1 MNHASII
8 PLIGGITL
16 AQHEVTG
23 IPPEYLMTYTGF
35 QANESHLLHY
45 YKQKHGIE
53 LPYYFVDRGE
63 FPAKKVDVINTVCP
77 CAGLSTLST
86 KFGEDNKNNQ
96 WMLKTTKFVLEEM
109 KPRVF
114 WGENAPGFA
123 GKIGAPIREAMYK
136 MARENGYTMTVY
148 RTRSLLH
155 ATPQVRERSFYFFW
169 KGDEVPVFQYYDRPY
184 KTIQDTIT
192 SVKSNFMNEPINA
205 KKPSEDPYY
214 QYILEEIEG
223 GIDHSEMMKRFIS
236 PETKSTDVYTY
247 IEDRGVD
254 YKTVGKWMKRK
265 KYEREVVK
273 CEYKHDKLAR
283 GMNVMRRGTIL
294 PSTRIEAFV
303 GHLPTCIAHPTFD
316 RYITYREAMTIM
328 GLPQDYELLEPKK
341 SYNHI
346 CQNVPFETAKD
357 MATEVMAVLDGK
369 REMIRA
375 NKLFQYNAQRTYD
388 IIDGH
393 NKSVLEFV

>member
-1 MNHASII
+1 MKHATII

-16 AQHEVTG
+16 AQHEITG
-23 IPPEYLMTYTGF
+23 TPPDYLMTYTGF
-35 QANESHLLHY
+35 QDNESHLLHY

-53 LPYYFVDRGE
+53 LPYHFIDRGE
-63 FPAKKVDVINTVCP
+63 RPSHKVDIVNTVCP

-86 KFGEDNKNNQ
+86 KFGESNQNNQ

-109 KPRVF
+109 KPLVF

-123 GKIGAPIREAMYK
+123 GKIGEPIREAMYK

-169 KGDEVPVFQYYDRPY
+169 KGDTVPLFNYYDRPY
-184 KTIQDTIT
+184 KTIQDTII
-192 SVKSNFMNEPINA
+192 SCKSNTMNEPINA
-205 KKPSEDPYY
+205 KTPSEDPYY
-214 QYILEEIEG
+214 RYILEEIEG
-223 GIDHSEMMKRFIS
+223 GIDHKEMMKRFIK
-236 PETKSTDVYTY
+236 PENKSTDVYTY
-247 IEDRGVD
+247 IEDRD
-254 YKTVGKWMKRK
+254 ITYKQVGAWMAKQG
-265 KYEREVVK
+265 YDREVVK
-273 CEYKHDKLAR
+273 CEYKHDKLAK

-303 GHLPTCIAHPTFD
+303 GHLPTCITHPLFD

-328 GLPQDYELLEPKK
+328 GLPQDYELLNPKK

-346 CQNVPFETAKD
+346 CQNVPLETAKD
-357 MATEVMAVLDGK
+357 MATEVMAVLNDR
-369 REMIRA
+369 REKITA
-375 NKLFQYNAQRTYD
+375 NKLFQFNSQKKYD
-388 IIDGH
+388 IMDYEKRTI
-393 NKSVLEFV
+393 LEFV

>member
-16 AQHEVTG
+16 AQHDVTG
-23 IPPEYLMTYTGF
+23 IPPEFLMTYTGF

-53 LPYYFVDRGE
+53 LPYHFIDKGDIPSKR
-63 FPAKKVDVINTVCP
+63 VDVVNTVCP

-86 KFGEDNKNNQ
+86 KFGEDNQNNQ
-96 WMLKTTKFVLEEM
+96 WMLKTTKFVLSEM

-123 GKIGAPIREAMYK
+123 GKIGAPIREAMYG

-169 KGDEVPVFQYYDRPY
+169 KGDEVPVFEYYNRPY
-184 KTIQDTIT
+184 KTIQDTILD
-192 SVKSNFMNEPINA
+192 VKSNTMNETINS

-223 GIDHSEMMKRFIS
+223 GIDHAQMMKKFIS
-236 PETKSTDVYTY
+236 PQTKSTDVYTY
-247 IEDRGVD
+247 IEDRGIT
-254 YKTVGKWMKRK
+254 YKTVGEWMKK
-265 KYEREVVK
+265 KGYDREVVK

-303 GHLPTCIAHPTFD
+303 GHLPTCIAHPVFD

-328 GLPQDYELLEPKK
+328 GLPSDYELLNPKK

-369 REMIRA
+369 REKIRA
-375 NKLFQYNAQRTYD
+375 TKLFQYNAQRTYD
-388 IIDGH
+388 IIDGQSR
-393 NKSVLEFV
+393 SVLEFA